1 MKISEVMSREVRT
14 AAPEETIRTAA
25 RTMQEIDAGV
35 LPVGENDRLVGMIT
49 DRDIALRGIGEGKGP
64 EARVRE
70 VMTEEVKYCFE
81 DQDLDE
87 VASNMADQKLRRM
100 PVVDR
105 DKRLVGLFSL
115 GDAAGQPAV
124 QRALSGVSQAG
135 QPHSH

>member
-70 VMTEEVKYCFE
+70 VMTKEVKYCFE